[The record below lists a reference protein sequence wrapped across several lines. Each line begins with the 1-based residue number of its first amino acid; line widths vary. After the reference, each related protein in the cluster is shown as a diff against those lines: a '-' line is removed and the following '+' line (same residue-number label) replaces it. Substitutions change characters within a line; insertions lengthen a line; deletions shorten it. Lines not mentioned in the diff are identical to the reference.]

1 MDVRLAC
8 RAGDPAVPNED
19 SYLVLPGLVA
29 VMDGVSLPAGLDSGC
44 RHGSAWY
51 AGRLA
56 ANLAGWYTAAPD
68 ADLDDLLARAIES
81 VRDEHG
87 GECDLDHP
95 GTPQSTVAILRVDD
109 LRCDY
114 LVLCDSTLVLDREGT
129 VSTVTDRR
137 MLDCARRLRR
147 MALAG
152 TTPIGSPAQADLI
165 RALTLGK
172 REHVN
177 RPGGYWIAAADP
189 KAARHA
195 VRGVLPRTGPG
206 RLTRAALLTDGAACL
221 VEQYRVLDWRPL
233 LDLIAAEGP
242 DRAIDLARVA
252 ETTDPYGHRQLR
264 LKPHDDATVGYCV
277 IRP

>member
-8 RAGDPAVPNED
+8 RAGDPSVPNED

-51 AGRLA
+51 SGRLA
-56 ANLAGWYTAAPD
+56 ANLAAWYTAAPE
-68 ADLDDLLARAIES
+68 ADLDDLLGRAIET

-87 GECDLDHP
+87 SECDLDHP
-95 GTPQSTVAILRVDD
+95 GTPQSTVAILRADQV
-109 LRCDY
+109 RCDY
-114 LVLCDSTLVLDREGT
+114 LVLCDSTLVLERDGL
-129 VSTVTDRR
+129 VVPVTDGR

-147 MALAG
+147 LALTG
-152 TTPIGSPAQADLI
+152 TSLIGSPAQADAI
-165 RALTLGK
+165 RALTQAK
-172 REHVN
+172 REYVN

-189 KAARHA
+189 AAARHA
-195 VRGVLPRTGPG
+195 IRGAMPRYGPG

-221 VEQYRVLDWRPL
+221 VAQYRVLDWRPL

-242 DRAIDLARVA
+242 DRAIDMARAA